1 MTLRRHTDTTSP
13 VRFRTQD
20 TDTVIR
26 FDDGRRLTD
35 EYDSETEQ
43 WAAETFDEVTIV
55 DEVEAEEEA
64 EYEREVTSEEEDVE
78 PEVEADVEPDVEPEV
93 DEVEHEEDFYDTEE

>member
-26 FDDGRRLTD
+26 FDQNRRLTD

-43 WAAETFDEVTIV
+43 WAAETFDQVSIV

-64 EYEREVTSEEEDVE
+64 EYQREVTSEEVEPDIETEVE
-78 PEVEADVEPDVEPEV
+78 PEVEEEIQ
-93 DEVEHEEDFYDTEE
+93 EVEREEEFHEE

>member
-26 FDDGRRLTD
+26 FDQGRRLTD

-55 DEVEAEEEA
+55 DEVEPEEED
-64 EYEREVTSEEEDVE
+64 EFEREVVDEEEDVE
-78 PEVEADVEPDVEPEV
+78 PEVQADVEPEV
-93 DEVEHEEDFYDTEE
+93 DEAVVEPEEEFQEEEYHE

>member
-1 MTLRRHTDTTSP
+1 MTLRRHTDTDSP

-26 FDDGRRLTD
+26 FDQGRRLTD

-43 WAAETFDEVTIV
+43 WAAETFDEVTVVEEIETEEEDEFEREIV
-55 DEVEAEEEA
+55 SEEEEA
-64 EYEREVTSEEEDVE
+64 EAVVE
-78 PEVEADVEPDVEPEV
+78 PEEEFQE
-93 DEVEHEEDFYDTEE
+93 DEREEDFHDTEE